1 MKKIPGAY
9 ILMYIAFLLTV
20 ASLFASC
27 ATNGYG
33 CKGRGKIITR
43 VKQFN

>member
-9 ILMYIAFLLTV
+9 ILMYIAFLLAV

-33 CKGRGKIITR
+33 CKGRSKIITR
-43 VKQFN
+43 VRQ

>member
-9 ILMYIAFLLTV
+9 ILMYIAFLLTL
-20 ASLFASC
+20 ASMFSSC

-43 VKQFN
+43 VKQF

>member
-1 MKKIPGAY
+1 MEKASKI
-9 ILMYIAFLLTV
+9 ILIVIVMLALINGLM
-20 ASLFASC
+20 SC

-43 VKQFN
+43 VKQF

>member
-9 ILMYIAFLLTV
+9 ILMYIVFLLTV
-20 ASLFASC
+20 ASLISSC

-33 CKGRGKIITR
+33 CKGRSKIITR
-43 VKQFN
+43 VKQ